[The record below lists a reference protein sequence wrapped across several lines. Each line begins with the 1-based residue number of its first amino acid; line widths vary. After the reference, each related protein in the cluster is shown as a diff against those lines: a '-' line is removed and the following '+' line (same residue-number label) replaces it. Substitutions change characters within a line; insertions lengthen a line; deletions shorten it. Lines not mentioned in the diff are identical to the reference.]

1 MQETNTR
8 YIYMNKLIYQNENNI
23 FIRIILDANKL
34 TRPNFLNWYRD
45 LRIVLKLEKN
55 LYVLKQ
61 ERNLLSRENVVI
73 LIIIIIFYG
82 SSDYRLCLIWKL
94 IKSNLLFHQSYLL
107 IQIISLTNLLGNTK
121 LFF

>member
-45 LRIVLKLEKN
+45 LGIVLKLEKN

>member
-107 IQIISLTNLLGNTK
+107 IQIISLTNLFGNTK